1 MMARQVRP
9 TLSKPVTPIGLYEV
23 ALMIRRKRADSI
35 RARGTEVSYTG
46 RIYGRNPDLL
56 VANIDEIILQT
67 GMGPYMG
74 DPELELKVP
83 HPGPRTRVFD
93 KLVFDKLTSPA
104 VLFSLAKKGV

>member
-35 RARGTEVSYTG
+35 RARGTDVLIYTG

-74 DPELELKVP
+74 PYRGCHGSPKNSADIQ
-83 HPGPRTRVFD
+83 GTYRVD
-93 KLVFDKLTSPA
+93 EQRLL
-104 VLFSLAKKGV
+104 